1 MLFRQGNRLINS
13 RNWAK
18 LVRPEQI
25 VCDSDPSDTMY
36 GKFTYEP
43 LERGYGVTIGNAL
56 RRVLLSSLQGAA
68 FVAVKISGV
77 QHEFTTIPGVLEDI
91 TDVILNIKQVRL
103 GMTTDEPQHLT
114 LSVS

>member
-25 VCDSDPSDTMY
+25 VCDSDPNDTMY

-43 LERGYGVTIGNAL
+43 LERGYYIHENVCLTSIGRN
-56 RRVLLSSLQGAA
+56 
-68 FVAVKISGV
+68 
-77 QHEFTTIPGVLEDI
+77 
-91 TDVILNIKQVRL
+91 
-103 GMTTDEPQHLT
+103 
-114 LSVS
+114 

>member
-25 VCDSDPSDTMY
+25 VCDSDPNDTMY

-43 LERGYGVTIGNAL
+43 LERGYGVTIGNA
-56 RRVLLSSLQGAA
+56 
-68 FVAVKISGV
+68 
-77 QHEFTTIPGVLEDI
+77 
-91 TDVILNIKQVRL
+91 
-103 GMTTDEPQHLT
+103 
-114 LSVS
+114 

>member
-25 VCDSDPSDTMY
+25 VCDSDPNDTMY

-43 LERGYGVTIGNAL
+43 LERGYGVTIGNTAFVPSGRSLRGCEDL
-56 RRVLLSSLQGAA
+56 RRAA
-68 FVAVKISGV
+68 
-77 QHEFTTIPGVLEDI
+77 
-91 TDVILNIKQVRL
+91 
-103 GMTTDEPQHLT
+103 
-114 LSVS
+114 

>member
-25 VCDSDPSDTMY
+25 VCDSDPNDTMY

-56 RRVLLSSLQGAA
+56 RRVLLSSLQGAFPA
-68 FVAVKISGV
+68 SCRRGCRVPPRQAGYFLV
-77 QHEFTTIPGVLEDI
+77 QTR
-91 TDVILNIKQVRL
+91 K
-103 GMTTDEPQHLT
+103 
-114 LSVS
+114 